1 MVAEEVGVLEAV
13 PDTEVITTSHDG
25 ELNLEAALETGAE
38 GELNNVVGTL
48 WKK

>member
-25 ELNLEAALETGAE
+25 EVNLEAALEQRE
-38 GELNNVVGTL
+38 S
-48 WKK
+48 